1 MYRLVVIFV
10 KKINNLLIM
19 TIKTT
24 FLLAV
29 ITIAIFGCTPQ
40 NPQPNPPA
48 NNVVAVS
55 WQATINGVSNS
66 YSDTYTNS
74 EPTNAQGN
82 NEGQCMYFLPI
93 IALDKGGPFTP
104 GDDVNILIERFEIFS
119 VGTYNITTTTGGG
132 GGAFGLAMSAAGN
145 GVVGSSS
152 YPNTNVVLNI
162 TEFNQGSGLI
172 KGNFSGVLGVSPQAG
187 GGTIPVSGQFQA
199 FCGW

>member
-1 MYRLVVIFV
+1 
-10 KKINNLLIM
+10 M

-48 NNVVAVS
+48 NNVVSVS

-82 NEGQCMYFLPI
+82 NEGKCDYGVGVPNLI
-93 IALDKGGPFTP
+93 LSKGGPLTP
-104 GDDVNILIERFEIFS
+104 GDDVYIIIGRSEIFS

-132 GGAFGLAMSAAGN
+132 GGAFGLGMSAGDN
-145 GVVGSSS
+145 GVAGSSS
-152 YPNTNVVLNI
+152 EPNTNVVLNI

-172 KGNFSGVLGVSPQAG
+172 KGNFSGVLGTSPQFG